1 METSTELKIN
11 PQVDKKI
18 KKGIAK
24 GIKYLQ
30 QYRLKVVDYEHR
42 KKSVY
47 DGGAS
52 ILLSFM
58 QGRYAVDFGFENN
71 CGNLVKCAQ
80 DYSIDHHKPMFSYSD
95 ATTDLFETN
104 FLRDIY
110 LQKHNKYPLKNII
123 QKMEQYIQSGN
134 GIINQLMPILGITSQ
149 RHVRYLNVGLGL
161 FGLLEKNEEKVGS
174 NKMFKHLKR
183 RVCRELADIFNNK
196 ENYDPLYLD
205 MVKTYALF
213 LLNLLGEEKR
223 IEQDAHKQF
232 IVCLLKSQNSMG
244 HWIHTDNYDT
254 VNEINNT
261 ILTIFAVCDLLNFLE
276 KNNLE
281 NQINVLDEKESEN
294 ENKNNK
300 EDDKIEI
307 EHFNQENKNI
317 NKNKTE
323 KNKTKKNN
331 IKMNNVEG
339 FAGGFLTPDNMD
351 NLFSERI
358 CMGSVIQLIIF
369 FALIAMGIFILM
381 KVYRSRNI

>member
-1 METSTELKIN
+1 MN
-11 PQVDKKI
+11 PSIEKKI
-18 KKGIAK
+18 KKGISK
-24 GIKYLQ
+24 GVKYLQ

-42 KKSVY
+42 KKTVY
-47 DGGAS
+47 DGGAT

-58 QGRYAVDFGFENN
+58 QGRYAVDFGFEKN
-71 CGNLVKCAQ
+71 CENLVKCAQ
-80 DYSIDHHKPMFSYSD
+80 DYSIDHQKSMFSY
-95 ATTDLFETN
+95 AEETTDLFETN

-110 LQKHNKYPLKNII
+110 LQKYNKYPLKNII

-149 RHVRYLNVGLGL
+149 RHVRYLNVGLAL
-161 FGLLEKNEEKVGS
+161 YGLLERNQEKVES
-174 NKMFKHLKR
+174 NKYFIHLKK

-205 MVKTYALF
+205 MVKAYALF

-223 IEQDAHKQF
+223 IDDEAHKQF

-261 ILTIFAVCDLLNFLE
+261 ILTIFAVCNLLNFIV

-281 NQINVLDEKESEN
+281 IQKETNEINES
-294 ENKNNK
+294 KT
-300 EDDKIEI
+300 
-307 EHFNQENKNI
+307 ENKNI
-317 NKNKTE
+317 NNNKKE
-323 KNKTKKNN
+323 TKKLKEELKEELKEKMTN
-331 IKMNNVEG
+331 IEG

-351 NLFSERI
+351 NLFADRT
-358 CMGSVIQLIIF
+358 CMGSVIELIIF
-369 FALIAMGIFILM
+369 FALIAFAVFIIMRL
-381 KVYRSRNI
+381 YRSRSI

>member
-1 METSTELKIN
+1 
-11 PQVDKKI
+11 
-18 KKGIAK
+18 
-24 GIKYLQ
+24 
-30 QYRLKVVDYEHR
+30 
-42 KKSVY
+42 
-47 DGGAS
+47 
-52 ILLSFM
+52 M

-71 CGNLVKCAQ
+71 CENLVKCAQ
-80 DYSIDHHKPMFSYSD
+80 EYAIDHHKPMFSYSEE
-95 ATTDLFETN
+95 TTDLFETN

-110 LQKHNKYPLKNII
+110 LQKYNKYPLKNII

-149 RHVRYLNVGLGL
+149 RQVRYLNVGLGL
-161 FGLLEKNEEKVGS
+161 FGLMERNQEKVEN
-174 NKMFKHLKR
+174 NKLFNHLKR

-196 ENYDPLYLD
+196 DNYDPLYLD

-223 IEQDAHKQF
+223 IDVEAHKQF

-261 ILTIFAVCDLLNFLE
+261 ILTIFSVCDLLNFLA

-281 NQINVLDEKESEN
+281 NQIDSIEKDEKDE
-294 ENKNNK
+294 K
-300 EDDKIEI
+300 D
-307 EHFNQENKNI
+307 ENKNI
-317 NKNKTE
+317 NNNKTE
-323 KNKTKKNN
+323 KNKIESKE
-331 IKMNNVEG
+331 KMANVEG

-351 NLFSERI
+351 NLFSDRI

-381 KVYRSRNI
+381 RVYRSINI